1 VNQEKPLNRQ
11 AVIHLYMPPETR
23 KQLKLAATEA
33 GESMQ
38 DFILSAALAA
48 ALQQKISQR
57 KVNQ

>member
-1 VNQEKPLNRQ
+1 MNQEKPLNRQ

-23 KQLKLAATEA
+23 KQIKLAATEA

-48 ALQQKISQR
+48 VLQQKLQ
-57 KVNQ
+57 KEAK